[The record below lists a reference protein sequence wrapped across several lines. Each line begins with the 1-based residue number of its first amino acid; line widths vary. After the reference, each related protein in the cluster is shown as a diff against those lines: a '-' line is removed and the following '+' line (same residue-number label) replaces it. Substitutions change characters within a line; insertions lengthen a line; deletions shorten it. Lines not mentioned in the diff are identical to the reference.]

1 MNAAE
6 KAAQAKAKAE
16 ESKIIDMFHEAQ
28 SYHATYLDK
37 WKKVQAYYDDI
48 RRRNGGQIIYFYNPD
63 APKITKEEEKYLKRA
78 IKLYLK
84 CAKAGHAD
92 SMECL
97 AFIYQDCL
105 HDKKKSFKWYKEG
118 AEHGNV
124 TCMHNLGVCYQDG
137 EGVKPSYTKAQYWF
151 EREEQEKK

>member
-16 ESKIIDMFHEAQ
+16 ESKVIDMFHEAQ
-28 SYHATYLDK
+28 SYHAFFLDGK
-37 WKKVQAYYDDI
+37 AKHPNYWEASSYKKAKKVL
-48 RRRNGGQIIYFYNPD
+48 
-63 APKITKEEEKYLKRA
+63 LKA
-78 IKLYLK
+78 VKLYEK

-105 HDKKKSFKWYKEG
+105 HDKKKAFKWYKAG
-118 AEHGNV
+118 AEAGNK
-124 TCMHNLGVCYQDG
+124 TCMHNLGVCYQNG
-137 EGVKPSYTKAQYWF
+137 EGVKMSYSLAQYWF
-151 EREEQEKK
+151 EREEQEK

>member
-28 SYHATYLDK
+28 SYHSAYLAEK
-37 WKKVQAYYDDI
+37 ERNKNYWLASEHKKAKKVLSKAV
-48 RRRNGGQIIYFYNPD
+48 
-63 APKITKEEEKYLKRA
+63 
-78 IKLYLK
+78 KLYEK

-105 HDKKKSFKWYKEG
+105 HDKKKSFKWYKAG

-124 TCMHNLGVCYQDG
+124 TCMHNLGVCYQNG
-137 EGVKPSYTKAQYWF
+137 EGVKMSYSLAQYWF
-151 EREEQEKK
+151 EREEQEK